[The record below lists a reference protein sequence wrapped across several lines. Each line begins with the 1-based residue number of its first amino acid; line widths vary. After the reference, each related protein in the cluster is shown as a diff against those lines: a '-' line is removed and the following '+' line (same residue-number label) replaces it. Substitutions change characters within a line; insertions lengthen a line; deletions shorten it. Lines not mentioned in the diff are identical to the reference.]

1 MNVYEVEFR
10 AVITLAA
17 QDMQKAALHGTRVIR
32 DSPHLIYVK
41 AVYEKNFNLNQLGN
55 SGKIPMPKRKN
66 WPHIGSKQ
74 AGHAAPSSCQ
84 LSKPVGE
91 TKSQSVLSICLARG
105 SKG

>member
-41 AVYEKNFNLNQLGN
+41 AVYEKNFKPTGEFGKDPYAQAQELASHWQQA
-55 SGKIPMPKRKN
+55 SGPRSAVI
-66 WPHIGSKQ
+66 
-74 AGHAAPSSCQ
+74 
-84 LSKPVGE
+84 LSV
-91 TKSQSVLSICLARG
+91 I
-105 SKG
+105 